1 MDKEDLVLASDFC
14 THHNIEVSFI
24 EVLNE
29 HGLIQTIVV
38 DETTFLP
45 ISELAKLEKLIRL
58 HFELDINI
66 EGIETI
72 THLLGRMEDMQ
83 KQIIHLTNI
92 LKVYER
98 PGEEEQ

>member
-83 KQIIHLTNI
+83 KQINHLTNI

-98 PGEEEQ
+98 PREEEQ